1 MESNTHTGD
10 NNMTHET
17 DTPCCLSAASIPSPR
32 HGGAH
37 DRGRTDAWYQRPR
50 TPHYFQGATYSTP
63 RVSEAEM
70 TVDEVAI
77 YHRGYDE
84 VADSGLRRFFLYFV

>member
-1 MESNTHTGD
+1 MESKGD
-10 NNMTHET
+10 NNMTSET
-17 DTPCCLSAASIPSPR
+17 ETR

-37 DRGRTDAWYQRPR
+37 DRGSADAWYQRPR
-50 TPHYFQGATYSTP
+50 TPHLFRGDSYSTP

-70 TVDEVAI
+70 TLDEVAA

-84 VADSGLRRFFLYFV
+84 GTPSEMHKEWGG

>member
-1 MESNTHTGD
+1 
-10 NNMTHET
+10 MTHEIET
-17 DTPCCLSAASIPSPR
+17 R

-37 DRGRTDAWYQRPR
+37 DRGRADAWYQRQR

-63 RVSEAEM
+63 MVSEAEM
-70 TVDEVAI
+70 TVDEVAA

-84 VADSGLRRFFLYFV
+84 VSGSGAHKEW